1 MSLSREEIN
10 TRLNEVFRDVFDNAN
25 ISVSDSTTA
34 ADLEEWDSFNHIAL
48 IVAIEKEFGIKFS
61 MVEVTNMHNVG
72 EVVDIIEESKHR
84 NG

>member
-1 MSLSREEIN
+1 MLLSREEIY
-10 TRLNEVFRDVFDNAN
+10 TRLNDVFRDVFDDAS

-34 ADLEEWDSFNHIAL
+34 ADLEEWDSFNHVTL

-61 MVEVTNMHNVG
+61 MIEVTNMYNVG
-72 EVVDIIEESKHR
+72 EIVDIIESKHH